1 VATDKDMKIR
11 FFFKNPT
18 IFWLLA
24 AGVYCRNMV
33 ILEFY
38 FGNVAIFL
46 GPFFFKNIL
55 CSGPNPVFCVAKW

>member
-11 FFFKNPT
+11 KKIKNPS
-18 IFWLLA
+18 IFLPLA
-24 AGVYCRNMV
+24 EVYCKNMV

-38 FGNVAIFL
+38 FGNMAIFL

-55 CSGPNPVFCVAKW
+55 CIGPNPVFCVAKW